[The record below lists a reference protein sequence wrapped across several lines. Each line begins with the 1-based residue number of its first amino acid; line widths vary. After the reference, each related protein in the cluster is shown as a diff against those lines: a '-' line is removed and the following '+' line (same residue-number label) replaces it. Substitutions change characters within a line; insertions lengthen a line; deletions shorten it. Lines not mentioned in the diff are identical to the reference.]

1 MASYPM
7 YCTEKQAENA
17 SPEGTAHTH
26 GQCYMPDLV
35 TLYHGD
41 YAGDAALCDC
51 ECEAEEEEEEEHDGH
66 DHGEE
71 EEEEHDDHDGHDHG
85 MVEESDGSARL
96 APTLLAAA
104 ISAALAKTW

>member
-51 ECEAEEEEEEEHDGH
+51 ECESEAKEEEEEHDGH

-71 EEEEHDDHDGHDHG
+71 EEEEHD
-85 MVEESDGSARL
+85 EKPTYESDGAARL
-96 APTLLAAA
+96 APALLAAVG
-104 ISAALAKTW
+104 AALATTW